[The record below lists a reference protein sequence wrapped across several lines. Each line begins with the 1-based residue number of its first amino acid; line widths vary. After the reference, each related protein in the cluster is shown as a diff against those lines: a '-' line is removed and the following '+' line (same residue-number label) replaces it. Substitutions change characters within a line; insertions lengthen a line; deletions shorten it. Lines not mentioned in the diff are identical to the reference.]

1 MLKKGR
7 ITFGDDS
14 LQIILLPLLGSRE
27 GLVVRTDQCHRHTVV
42 VTDFVKTDGFETV
55 GLLETETVGAGGK
68 ELYSEAFTGKS
79 DGGIEIRTVRKVDF

>member
-1 MLKKGR
+1 MRGEVR
-7 ITFGDDS
+7 ITLRNTS
-14 LQIILLPLLGSRE
+14 LFFDRNRIVGSHKRH
-27 GLVVRTDQCHRHTVV
+27 CHTMVIA
-42 VTDFVKTDGFETV
+42 DFVKTDGFETV

>member
-1 MLKKGR
+1 MPSRCRVKIRKLRITLSDTSLFGFSDRKICGKKG
-7 ITFGDDS
+7 
-14 LQIILLPLLGSRE
+14 
-27 GLVVRTDQCHRHTVV
+27 HRHSVV
-42 VTDFVKTDGFETV
+42 VADFVKTDGFETV